1 MAQYSM
7 ADAITKMLEES
18 NWKYRYQVT
27 KLKEDWEALMG
38 KTIAKH
44 TKELFINNHVLYIHT
59 DVAALKHE
67 LSFNKNL
74 LVAKINQHF
83 DEQFINEIVVK

>member
-27 KLKEDWEALMG
+27 KLKEDWELLMG
-38 KTIAKH
+38 VTVAKH
-44 TKELFINNHVLYIHT
+44 TKDLFINNHVLYIHT

-67 LSFNKNL
+67 LSFNKML

-83 DEQFINEIVVK
+83 EDDFIKEVVVK